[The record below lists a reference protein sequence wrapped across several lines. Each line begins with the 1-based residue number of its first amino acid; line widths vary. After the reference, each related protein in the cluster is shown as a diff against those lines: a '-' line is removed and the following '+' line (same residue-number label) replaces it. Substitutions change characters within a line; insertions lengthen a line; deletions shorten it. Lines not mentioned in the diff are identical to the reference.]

1 MIQVHWS
8 FLLRGPHNS
17 LFGANQYHFRF
28 PMILYSKQS
37 LNVLTQTEK
46 PHDISDNQM
55 YTYKVP
61 VFRNRGT
68 DMIKLLG
75 PNNDPRTEDGVITK
89 LGYLVAI
96 MR

>member
-46 PHDISDNQM
+46 PHDISDNQYIIVEPSSLAFPSEPVKGKSRKRDG
-55 YTYKVP
+55 YTVP
-61 VFRNRGT
+61 PLDQNQET
-68 DMIKLLG
+68 
-75 PNNDPRTEDGVITK
+75 
-89 LGYLVAI
+89 AW
-96 MR
+96 

>member
-1 MIQVHWS
+1 MIQVHRS

-46 PHDISDNQM
+46 PHDISDNHCNNEM
-55 YTYKVP
+55 RKGFLFTKTSHTY
-61 VFRNRGT
+61 NG
-68 DMIKLLG
+68 IAL
-75 PNNDPRTEDGVITK
+75 
-89 LGYLVAI
+89 
-96 MR
+96 